1 MKKIKCIIAFA
12 LSLSLCTAMAGCG
25 KDKAESSSSSV
36 AAETKAD
43 SVNDESSEDSEE
55 ETEAEETEAAK
66 ETSEEESDEFAYYND
81 LAEEYKN
88 NSVSGPFGYGLIIKT
103 LDGKSCTINYAD
115 EGFYNMETKKF
126 IPGSFDYCDGK
137 NLYSFDEYDNATI
150 KKYDLDGN
158 EIQSVND
165 VGGRL
170 SHIITP
176 NQEIIYYTGEALKM
190 VSADF
195 KEKTDLPMPIATEGS
210 HGLTVEMEQIGLIGF
225 YNDKLVAFGSNNNEY
240 YLCMMDMNSHEWN
253 CSPSDYYVA
262 SSPSSNVRIVGKYV
276 LASRGLFNLE
286 TGETI
291 SSGDFSEYAG
301 GTFSVSGYYRE
312 IGQYPKDYEY
322 DEYKQ
327 EYNFSGTGEYIDD
340 GYPISDTQF
349 LYVDDYGAFIRNFDD
364 PETDVETVYLA
375 QQ

>member
-25 KDKAESSSSSV
+25 KDTAESSSSSV
-36 AAETKAD
+36 ADTTKAD

-55 ETEAEETEAAK
+55 ETEAEETEAAE

-103 LDGKSCTINYAD
+103 LDGKSCTISYGAN

-158 EIQSVND
+158 EIQSVDD
-165 VGGRL
+165 VWGH

-195 KEKTDLPMPIATEGS
+195 KEKTDLPMPTATEGS
-210 HGLTVEMEQIGLIGF
+210 HGLTVEMEKTELIGF
-225 YNDKLVAFGSNNNEY
+225 YNDKLVVCGLNNNEY

-253 CSPSDYYVA
+253 CSLFDDYW
-262 SSPSSNVRIVGKYV
+262 PSSGNDNRIVGKYM
-276 LASRGLFNLE
+276 LAARGLFNLE

-322 DEYKQ
+322 EDD
-327 EYNFSGTGEYIDD
+327 FSGTGEYIDD

-364 PETDVETVYLA
+364 PETDVETVYLN

>member
-25 KDKAESSSSSV
+25 KDTAESSSSSV

-55 ETEAEETEAAK
+55 EA
-66 ETSEEESDEFAYYND
+66 SEEESDEFAYYND

-88 NSVSGPFGYGLIIKT
+88 NSVSGSFGYGLIIKT

-150 KKYDLDGN
+150 RKYDLDGN

-165 VGGRL
+165 VWGR

-176 NQEIIYYTGEALKM
+176 NQEIIY
-190 VSADF
+190 
-195 KEKTDLPMPIATEGS
+195 
-210 HGLTVEMEQIGLIGF
+210 
-225 YNDKLVAFGSNNNEY
+225 
-240 YLCMMDMNSHEWN
+240 
-253 CSPSDYYVA
+253 
-262 SSPSSNVRIVGKYV
+262 
-276 LASRGLFNLE
+276 
-286 TGETI
+286 
-291 SSGDFSEYAG
+291 
-301 GTFSVSGYYRE
+301 
-312 IGQYPKDYEY
+312 
-322 DEYKQ
+322 
-327 EYNFSGTGEYIDD
+327 
-340 GYPISDTQF
+340 
-349 LYVDDYGAFIRNFDD
+349 
-364 PETDVETVYLA
+364 
-375 QQ
+375 